1 MKTETIKEPVAFTLQ
16 SRSNK
21 GTEKLVKVSFADLR
35 YKRLGTIWIA
45 TAPDDEKVET
55 HEEIATL
62 VYKSVE
68 GAAVLFETMETPNDA
83 QNPAD
88 LVSEK
93 VLRWYEFA

>member
-35 YKRLGTIWIA
+35 YTSLGTIWIA
-45 TAPDDEKVET
+45 TAPDGEKVGT

-68 GAAVLFETMETPNDA
+68 GVAVLFETMETNDA
-83 QNPAD
+83 QNQAD